1 MFSNKYALVNISF
14 TYFIVGTV
22 FIIKEAVLTNKTLAR
37 TQVIVLIDY
46 LLITSTKQLFFIYIL
61 LFII

>member
-37 TQVIVLIDY
+37 TQVIVLIY
-46 LLITSTKQLFFIYIL
+46 Y
-61 LFII
+61 

>member
-37 TQVIVLIDY
+37 TQVIVLIY
-46 LLITSTKQLFFIYIL
+46 YWLITSTKQLFFIYIL